1 MTADASMPNLHVVQD
16 GSPAQLGPRLL
27 HAGVDAAYQPIVHL
41 GSGAVIAYEALAR
54 PRHPDALNP
63 IVFFEALERAGL
75 RLAGERTA
83 FEAAMLGARYG
94 LPHVKLFVNASP
106 TTLID
111 ASFDVLELLDLAER
125 HHLAPSDLVI
135 EVTESEEIEDI
146 EALAMRIRRL
156 RRLGMGVA
164 VDDAGAGHASFKVIT
179 RLRPSYIKLDRD
191 LVSGV
196 DVDGARHAFIE
207 SMVRF
212 ARQIG
217 SRLIAEGIETEGELA
232 CIAGL
237 GVEAGQGYFL
247 ARPQVGSFVDPSEDS
262 RRMIRVAAD
271 RLRIGAALV
280 SVDHIVRPATVIDP
294 EATIHAAYEAFRD
307 DPSLGVL
314 AIQQGSRF
322 AGQVSRRSLEQIL
335 SVPGGW
341 DRLAER
347 PVRAVVDHDPLTVLD
362 QLDVIEVASII
373 AARPAQEVA
382 EDVVVTDVS
391 GRLVGVATVRDVM
404 RMLAEVRHQSR
415 DDVHPLSGLPGAGWV
430 EQEISRRVAA
440 GEPVTTV
447 FVDMD
452 GFSTLND
459 LGGFVLGDDVIRA
472 LARCLAGV
480 TGGVLH
486 AAAAHLG
493 GDQFV
498 LLVPPRGYEEL
509 VAEVVRSAEGEVIPL
524 VRTRLRLC
532 GSSDPCPA
540 ISLSMAAVDLQGAPP
555 PGHGHLDWARHELA
569 TLMRSAKE
577 AEGYASVHRGPGVV
591 QLSTWTAGTDVRRT
605 ISLGQAEPT
614 VVRDALDLVDRSWQA
629 WWEEAGEDDDVPMQ
643 RFPGPRSVVERLQAT
658 YSADL
663 RGQAEA
669 AAAAGAAVMD
679 VRLDGTE
686 DQLLELLDRLALVT
700 EQVYQHTHR
709 MTPEVALLDRLL
721 RQRARVLVRKDRV
734 IPLDGTGSRGA

>member
-1 MTADASMPNLHVVQD
+1 M
-16 GSPAQLGPRLL
+16 
-27 HAGVDAAYQPIVHL
+27 
-41 GSGAVIAYEALAR
+41 
-54 PRHPDALNP
+54 
-63 IVFFEALERAGL
+63 F
-75 RLAGERTA
+75 
-83 FEAAMLGARYG
+83 GARYG
-94 LPHVKLFVNASP
+94 LPRVKLFVNASP

-146 EALAMRIRRL
+146 EALALRIRRL
-156 RRLGMGVA
+156 RRLGVGVA

-247 ARPQVGSFVDPSEDS
+247 GRPQIGSFVDPSDDS

-280 SVDHIVRPATVIDP
+280 SVEQIVRPATVIDP
-294 EATIHAAYEAFRD
+294 ESTVRAAYEAFRAD
-307 DPSLGVL
+307 AALGVL
-314 AIQQGSRF
+314 AIEEGDRF
-322 AGQVSRRSLEQIL
+322 TGQVSRRSLEQIL

-362 QLDVIEVASII
+362 RLDVVEVASII
-373 AARPAQEVA
+373 AARPAQEVG
-382 EDVVVTDVS
+382 EDVVVTDVA
-391 GRLVGVATVRDVM
+391 GRLVGVATVRDIM

-415 DDVHPLSGLPGAGWV
+415 DDLHPLSGLPGAGWV
-430 EQEISRRVAA
+430 EQEIARRVAA
-440 GEPVTTV
+440 GEAVTTV

-452 GFSTLND
+452 GFSALND

-486 AAAAHLG
+486 AAAAHVG

-509 VAEVVRSAEGEVIPL
+509 VAEVVRSAEGEVMPL
-524 VRTRLRLC
+524 VRTRLRQC
-532 GSSDPCPA
+532 GTPDPHRDIA
-540 ISLSMAAVDLQGAPP
+540 LSMAAVDLQGAPP

-569 TLMRSAKE
+569 ALMRRAKD
-577 AEGYASVHRGPGVV
+577 AEGYASVHRGSGLV
-591 QLSTWTAGTDVRRT
+591 QLSTWTAGTDVHRT

-614 VVRDALDLVDRSWQA
+614 VVLDALDLLDRSWRT
-629 WWEEAGEDDDVPMQ
+629 WWEETGEGDDVPLR

-658 YSADL
+658 YAADL
-663 RGQAEA
+663 RRA
-669 AAAAGAAVMD
+669 AHAAVDAGEAVME
-679 VRLDGTE
+679 VRLDGVE
-686 DQLLELLDRLALVT
+686 EELLEILDRLALVT
-700 EQVYQHTHR
+700 ETVYQRTLQ

-721 RQRARVLVRKDRV
+721 RQRARALVRQDRV
-734 IPLDGTGSRGA
+734 IMLEDATPPVG